1 TRAFCPLI
9 LETESRRIQRGKG
22 NRGSI
27 PTSDETRVRL
37 DLIHCQRHNQQRTAA
52 FAILSLFVNP
62 KDFMYEF
69 AVTPAVTQ
77 IRRRGVEIA
86 EVAAGSLGAELE
98 LESGDRVMSVNGRA
112 VCDYL
117 DFRFQTAGETEM
129 VVDVLK
135 PSGEHWELN
144 IERDEAEDF
153 GLSFEQIVPRQC
165 ANECLF
171 CFCKGNPETA
181 RPSLFVRD
189 EDVRLSFLYGNY
201 TTLTSITDEEMRRV
215 VEQRLTPQYV
225 SVHAT
230 DLEVRAYLLGIDKQR
245 ADISGKM
252 RQMLD
257 AGIEIHA
264 QVVLCPTIND
274 GEILRKTIA
283 DLAELHPRVSSV
295 AIVPLGLTRYLNDA
309 RLTPVTPEFCRQAIR
324 EVTGIQRDLRAKLGT
339 TFAFL
344 GDEIYLRAGRAVP
357 SRKHYGD
364 YPQIEDGIGMV
375 RSFENEFSALRRRLE
390 RRARAAGGSLGRS
403 PSELFGTILTGTLF
417 APVLRRQVERLNVR
431 LGTRLHVA
439 AVENDYFG
447 GDVSVAGLLT
457 GGDFAA
463 ARERVRGDFV
473 IMPRVALK
481 SDEAIM
487 LDGMRLEDLQS
498 QFEVPLYAFDFAG
511 FAEMLENITRERV
524 PARQPQTQQP
534 AVRVSG

>member
-1 TRAFCPLI
+1 
-9 LETESRRIQRGKG
+9 
-22 NRGSI
+22 
-27 PTSDETRVRL
+27 
-37 DLIHCQRHNQQRTAA
+37 
-52 FAILSLFVNP
+52 
-62 KDFMYEF
+62 MYEF

-98 LESGDRVMSVNGRA
+98 LEPGDRVMSVNGR
-112 VCDYL
+112 VVRDYL

-129 VVDVLK
+129 VVDVRK

-201 TTLTSITDEEMRRV
+201 TTLTSITDDEMRRV

-230 DLEVRAYLLGIDKQR
+230 DLDVRAYLLGIDKER
-245 ADISGKM
+245 ADISGKL

-274 GEILRKTIA
+274 GEVLRKTIA
-283 DLAELHPRVSSV
+283 DLADLHPRVSSV
-295 AIVPLGLTRYLNDA
+295 AIVPLGLTRYLNDP
-309 RLTPVTPEFCRQAIR
+309 RLTPVTPEFCRRTIR
-324 EVTGIQRDLRAKLGT
+324 EVTEIQHELRARLGT

-357 SRKHYGD
+357 SRQHYGD

-375 RSFENEFSALRRRLE
+375 RSFENEFSALQRRLE
-390 RRARAAGGSLGRS
+390 RRARAVSGPLDRV
-403 PSELFGTILTGTLF
+403 PSQIYGTIMTGTLF
-417 APVLRRQVERLNVR
+417 APTLHGLVERLNQR
-431 LGTRLHVA
+431 FGTRLHVA
-439 AVENDYFG
+439 AIENDYFG

-463 ARERVRGDFV
+463 ASGQVRGDFV

-481 SDEAIM
+481 SDEPIM
-487 LDGMRLEDLQS
+487 LDGMRLEDLQK
-498 QFEVPLYAFDFAG
+498 QYKVPLYAFDLAG
-511 FAEMLENITRERV
+511 LAEMLESMSSERT
-524 PARQPQTQQP
+524 AGL
-534 AVRVSG
+534 RVSG